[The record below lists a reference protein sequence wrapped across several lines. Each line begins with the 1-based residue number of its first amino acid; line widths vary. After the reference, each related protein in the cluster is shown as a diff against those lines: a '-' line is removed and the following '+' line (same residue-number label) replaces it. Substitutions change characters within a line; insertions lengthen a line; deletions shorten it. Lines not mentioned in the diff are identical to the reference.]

1 MKTSLSRL
9 LWGITLIGLLNL
21 LSFGGMVGEAAA
33 VEPWTKAISIGS
45 GSVGSSHYSIMSG
58 IAPLI
63 TKYVG
68 VNATTEATK
77 WSADNVDLLRKEE
90 LEFSSCTSDA
100 VYDAWKGEDYF
111 KGKPQ
116 RFIRIIH
123 SGYTSCAV
131 AITRADSG
139 IKTHADLKGKRFYAW
154 MPTSPIYQR
163 WCKVIM
169 EGNDLTKQNL
179 TLMNVVSTK
188 EAATALLEKRA
199 DAVLIVG
206 SIPTAAV
213 IELTNTIDCRILPIG
228 PKEIKVMNEKYP
240 FVFPLTLPAKTYK
253 GQDEEMYIQGA
264 KTHII
269 TRENLPDE
277 LVYRVTKAIM
287 GHPKEVAA
295 IHPAAREIM
304 AKNFFGNIQA
314 PFHPGAIQYY
324 KEVGLWTPQAQKA
337 QDSFFTAKQ

>member
-1 MKTSLSRL
+1 MKIRFSHV

-21 LSFGGMVGEAAA
+21 LSVSGIVRDAAA
-33 VEPWTKAISIGS
+33 AEPWTKPISIGS
-45 GSVGSSHYSIMSG
+45 GAVGSSHYTIMSG
-58 IAPLI
+58 VAALI

-68 VNATTEATK
+68 INATTEATK
-77 WSADNVDLLRKEE
+77 WSADNIDLLREGE

-100 VYDAWKGEDYF
+100 VYDGWRGEDYF

-116 RFIRIIH
+116 RYIRIIH
-123 SGYTSCAV
+123 SGYTSCAAV
-131 AITRADSG
+131 IVRADSS

-163 WCKVIM
+163 WCKVIL
-169 EGNDLTKQNL
+169 EGNGLTKQNL
-179 TLMNVVSTK
+179 TLMNVVSTS
-188 EAATALLEKRA
+188 EASTALLEKRC

-206 SIPTAAV
+206 SIPTAAI
-213 IELTNTIDCRILPIG
+213 IELTNTIDCRVLPIG

-253 GQDEEMYIQGA
+253 GQDKEMYIQGA

-269 TRENLPDE
+269 CRENLPDE
-277 LVYRVTKAIM
+277 LVYRVTKALM
-287 GHPKEVAA
+287 GHPEDVAA
-295 IHPAAREIM
+295 IHPAAKELM

-314 PFHPGAIQYY
+314 PFHPGAIKYY
-324 KEVGLWTPQAQKA
+324 KEIGLWTPQVQKA
-337 QDSFFTAKQ
+337 QDSFFTAKK